1 MYLANALSSYTLISE
16 LLNINIP
23 ATYTQADIIKDAH
36 NGKSNIT
43 KYLKMAL
50 SSDFGDV
57 FSIVIASLFLP
68 FLPLL
73 PIQML
78 LQDFLYDISQIAIP
92 YDNVDPE
99 FLAKP
104 KKWNTKDLSK
114 FMNIMG
120 MASSVIDICAFV
132 IFWFILGYN
141 SSNPAGF
148 QTAWFV
154 ECLISETM
162 IIYFVRSSKSIFE
175 SQPDI
180 RLVLGTAI
188 TIIGTILTPILLHS
202 IKTFDFIVLPSHYY
216 IYNILLLILYSAI
229 VLLVKKRYIK
239 KYGEW
244 L

>member
-1 MYLANALSSYTLISE
+1 
-16 LLNINIP
+16 
-23 ATYTQADIIKDAH
+23 
-36 NGKSNIT
+36 
-43 KYLKMAL
+43 MAL

-120 MASSVIDICAFV
+120 MASSIIDICAFV

-141 SSNPAGF
+141 ASNAAGF

-180 RLVLGTAI
+180 RLVIGTLI
-188 TIIGTILTPILLHS
+188 TIIGTIITPIVLHT
-202 IKTFDFIVLPSHYY
+202 IKTFDFIVLPSYYY
-216 IYNILLLILYSAI
+216 IYVILLLILYSAI